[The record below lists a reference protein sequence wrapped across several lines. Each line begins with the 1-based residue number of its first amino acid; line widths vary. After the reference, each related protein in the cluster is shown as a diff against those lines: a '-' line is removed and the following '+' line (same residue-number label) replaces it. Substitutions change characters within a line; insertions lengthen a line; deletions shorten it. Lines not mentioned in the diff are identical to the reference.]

1 MTDDY
6 LSQGIAALE
15 AGNRREAHR
24 LLVAATRATPNDAR
38 AWGWL
43 YEVAESD
50 EERMRCVSEVSRIS
64 PHDPHARQ
72 KTDELREQRFR
83 QAARAAAGSTE
94 SPARE
99 KTDRPRLPLR
109 RIMWGGLVVLVVIGT
124 VMGALAAAR
133 NESRAAP
140 TAPATAFP
148 SLDVASAQPALS
160 ATSAALPALL

>member
-72 KTDELREQRFR
+72 KSDELREQRFR
-83 QAARAAAGSTE
+83 QAARAAAGNVE
-94 SPARE
+94 PRARE
-99 KTDRPRLPLR
+99 QTDAPSLPRR
-109 RIMWGGLVVLVVIGT
+109 WIIWGSLIALVVIGT
-124 VMGALAAAR
+124 VIGALAAAR

-148 SLDVASAQPALS
+148 SLDVGSAQPALS
-160 ATSAALPALL
+160 ATSAALPGL